1 METSHTL
8 QLLTALFIMFA
19 AAKIA
24 AEIFERLKQPAV
36 AGEILAGIIIGP
48 ALLNWVQP
56 GDITTALAEIG
67 VILLM
72 FAVGLETE
80 PRSILAVGKTA
91 IAVAVAG
98 IIFPFVLCGVAIW
111 LLPGLLGQ
119 PVPTMEA
126 IFVGT
131 AAVATSVGITARVLA
146 DLKVLNHK
154 ASRIILAAAVIDD
167 ILALLILAV
176 VSSLAKT
183 GAVNWL
189 QLGFTFVIAIAFMAV
204 VVILG
209 QKLIQKVGSRI
220 QNLQMRDPL
229 FALAIALCFG
239 LAWISEYI
247 GIAAII
253 GAFLA
258 GMVLAE
264 ISDQSHLLKKT
275 ESAVNLMLPF
285 FLVNIGMQVQLG
297 ELANWGVI
305 AVAVIITI
313 LAVIG
318 KFAGGWIAARGQPGR
333 IPAQVGMGMVPRGEV
348 GIVAAQLGLTLGA
361 INERMFAVVLFMAVV
376 TTLIAPP
383 FLRRLF
389 AGETESNLEPV
400 TEPVPVRVE

>member
-1 METSHTL
+1 
-8 QLLTALFIMFA
+8 MFA
-19 AAKIA
+19 AAKVA
-24 AEIFERLKQPAV
+24 AEIFERLNQPAV
-36 AGEILAGIIIGP
+36 AGEILAGIIVGP

-56 GDITTALAEIG
+56 AEITTALAEIG

-91 IAVAVAG
+91 MAVAVTG
-98 IIFPFVLCGVAIW
+98 VIIPFVLCGVAIW
-111 LLPGLLGQ
+111 FLPGLLGQ
-119 PVPTMEA
+119 PVPAIEA
-126 IFVGT
+126 IFVGA

-146 DLKVLNHK
+146 DLKVLNHQ

-176 VSSLAKT
+176 VSSLAQS

-189 QLGFTFVIAIAFMAV
+189 RLGFTFVVAIIFMAFV
-204 VVILG
+204 VFIG
-209 QKLIQKVGSRI
+209 QKVIQKVGSKI
-220 QNLQMRDPL
+220 QRLQMRDPL
-229 FALAIALCFG
+229 FAFAITLCLG
-239 LAWISEYI
+239 LAWVSEYI

-258 GMVLAE
+258 GMALADL
-264 ISDQSHLLKKT
+264 SDQSHLLKKT

-285 FLVNIGMQVQLG
+285 FLVNIGMQVELG
-297 ELANWGVI
+297 QLANWGVI
-305 AVAVIITI
+305 AVAIIITL
-313 LAVIG
+313 LAVLG
-318 KFAGGWIAARGQPGR
+318 KFAGGFLASRGQPGR

-361 INERMFAVVLFMAVV
+361 INERMFAIVLFMAVA

-389 AGETESNLEPV
+389 AGETEAGLEPV
-400 TEPVPVRVE
+400 TESMPMRVE